1 MNQNQNPFPFGG
13 GNMPPLGFDQM
24 EKMKS
29 ALKRRAAFFGLGLV
43 IVIVAAFL
51 EPKELGLPIYAPN
64 VVMLLG
70 GAVSFMGLLGLS
82 RGAGCMAQIAG
93 LFWFMGLACGVGDGN
108 PLFAYTMA
116 GGALCFAV
124 LGLLLPKKKNGFPG
138 MAGMPGMGGGGFP
151 FGGGGGGAAAPSGP
165 QLTGKRAAKDQI
177 IDIDATEKK

>member
-124 LGLLLPKKKNGFPG
+124 LGLLLPKKKNAFPG

-151 FGGGGGGAAAPSGP
+151 FGGGGAAAPSGP

>member
-124 LGLLLPKKKNGFPG
+124 LGLLLPKKQNPG
-138 MAGMPGMGGGGFP
+138 IPGMPGMGGPGGFP
-151 FGGGGGGAAAPSGP
+151 FGGGAPGGGAAGP
-165 QLTGKRAAKDQI
+165 QLSGKRAAKDQI
-177 IDIDATEKK
+177 IEVNAEEKK